1 MLRTG
6 LVLAGAYAVKVRKV
20 MFAQLFKKVNSKEI
34 ARAVAEINKVLYEIL
49 VNKVKVNKGDVVR
62 IEIDYKI
69 ENGLIKYDY
78 DTLKIEVF
86 KKVNEKEIEEHVKEA
101 IKNIKQILEKG
112 INYEVRKIGEKFGDE
127 IYEVL
132 YSNARAGLLLVT
144 SVNDYLIVRGALQY
158 PEGKIIEK
166 VMIPK
171 GESVELTLK
180 ERINEIINAGKDA
193 RSEDELREALKDIEE
208 LVS

>member
-1 MLRTG
+1 M
-6 LVLAGAYAVKVRKV
+6 
-20 MFAQLFKKVNSKEI
+20 
-34 ARAVAEINKVLYEIL
+34 
-49 VNKVKVNKGDVVR
+49 
-62 IEIDYKI
+62 
-69 ENGLIKYDY
+69 
-78 DTLKIEVF
+78 
-86 KKVNEKEIEEHVKEA
+86 
-101 IKNIKQILEKG
+101 
-112 INYEVRKIGEKFGDE
+112 KFTKF
-127 IYEVL
+127 YT
-132 YSNARAGLLLVT
+132 ARAGLLLVT

-193 RSEDELREALKDIEE
+193 RSEDELKEALKDIEE

>member
-132 YSNARAGLLLVT
+132 YSK
-144 SVNDYLIVRGALQY
+144 SWFALSNFC
-158 PEGKIIEK
+158 K
-166 VMIPK
+166 
-171 GESVELTLK
+171 
-180 ERINEIINAGKDA
+180 
-193 RSEDELREALKDIEE
+193 
-208 LVS
+208 